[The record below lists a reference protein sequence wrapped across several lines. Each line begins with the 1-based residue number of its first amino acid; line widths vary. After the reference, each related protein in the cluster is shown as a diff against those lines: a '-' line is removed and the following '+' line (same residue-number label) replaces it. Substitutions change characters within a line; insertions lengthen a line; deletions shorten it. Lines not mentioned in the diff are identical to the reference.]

1 MTEHL
6 TPSTQNNRQP
16 GSAVRIKQMFAKL
29 ASREPGTGTQPE
41 VATFKGDV
49 LSSPDMD
56 PDLVNGYF
64 RKELDFLIRLAS
76 SALQSE
82 AVVTRENSRT
92 DLMGIVTGTSLA
104 GHNLYPTRESREL
117 FVRPFLR
124 KPDEGMEP
132 YQALPYRQSLVEIYG
147 KNPDTAIT
155 LVEKKIVGLH
165 MSGSASL
172 LSSLRHGLQPLNKL
186 RKNSHDVHNGT
197 RDVGGRIA
205 DATSFVMMDPS
216 GIDALVQF
224 APQPIDVQIEASRQ
238 LITHLSANN
247 PPEDSTN
254 YLMLMS
260 AKSKLSELIGTQ
272 KLLSQATESTEQTEE
287 LNRIVDNFP
296 IVWGLSSHGVSS
308 AGEQEHNRR
317 QGQLELPV
325 SDIPTEFCIHDLQ
338 PTDTPVLFVPKARIK
353 EVEGLVSQEKSGHTV
368 LALEDIPRLAR
379 LFDANSGQK
388 YNS

>member
-1 MTEHL
+1 MPEHL
-6 TPSTQNNRQP
+6 TSPDPIPQQP
-16 GSAVRIKQMFAKL
+16 GSAARIKRIFTRL
-29 ASREPGTGTQPE
+29 AFRNPETSTQPE
-41 VATFKGDV
+41 VASFRADI
-49 LSSPDMD
+49 LSSPDID
-56 PDLVNGYF
+56 PDLISGYSGN
-64 RKELDFLIRLAS
+64 ELGYLIDLAS
-76 SALQSE
+76 SALRSE
-82 AVVTRENSRT
+82 AVATRENPRT

-104 GHNLYPTRESREL
+104 GHDLYPTLESTEL

-186 RKNSHDVHNGT
+186 RRNGHEVHNGA

-205 DATSFVMMDPS
+205 DATSFVMMNPS

-224 APQPIDVQIEASRQ
+224 APQSVDVQIDATRQ
-238 LITHLSANN
+238 LIEHLSIHN
-247 PPEDSTN
+247 PPKDSAH

-260 AKSKLSELIGTQ
+260 AKSKLSELIVTQ
-272 KLLSQATESTEQTEE
+272 KQLSQATESTEQAEQ
-287 LNRIVDNFP
+287 LKRIADNFP

-308 AGEQEHNRR
+308 AGKREHDLR
-317 QGQLELPV
+317 QGQLELPM
-325 SDIPTEFCIHDLQ
+325 SDIPTEFCVHDLQ

-353 EVEGLVSQEKSGHTV
+353 EVEELVLQEKSGHTV
-368 LALEDIPRLAR
+368 LTLEYMPRLAR
-379 LFDANSGQK
+379 WFDNK
-388 YNS
+388 R